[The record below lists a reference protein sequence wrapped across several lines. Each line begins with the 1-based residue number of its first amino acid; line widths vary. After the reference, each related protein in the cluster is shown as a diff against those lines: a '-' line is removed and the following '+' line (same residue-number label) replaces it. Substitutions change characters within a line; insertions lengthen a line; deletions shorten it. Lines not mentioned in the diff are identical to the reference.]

1 MIRKAVGAIIRSNN
15 QFLLVHK
22 IKIMNGKNGPQ
33 DIEGE
38 WDFPKGGVKTHEVD
52 LEKAIL
58 RELRE
63 ETGSD
68 KYRIIKKFEDK
79 ISFQFP
85 LSFQKKSGFK
95 SQETTIFLVEYYGNK
110 TEIKSQDEEINR
122 ISFFSRD
129 EVIEKLAHNESKEF
143 FIKVFPE

>member
-1 MIRKAVGAIIRSNN
+1 MIRKAVGAIIRLNN

-22 IKIMNGKNGPQ
+22 IKIMNGKNEPQ

-38 WDFPKGGVKTHEVD
+38 WDFPKGGVKPHEMD

-68 KYRIIKKFEDK
+68 KYRIVKKFEDK

-85 LSFQKKSGFK
+85 LSFQKESEFK
-95 SQETTIFLVEYYGNK
+95 SQETTIFLVDYIGDK
-110 TEIKSQDEEINR
+110 TEIRSQDEEIDR
-122 ISFFSRD
+122 IGFFSRD

-143 FIKVFPE
+143 FMKVFPE